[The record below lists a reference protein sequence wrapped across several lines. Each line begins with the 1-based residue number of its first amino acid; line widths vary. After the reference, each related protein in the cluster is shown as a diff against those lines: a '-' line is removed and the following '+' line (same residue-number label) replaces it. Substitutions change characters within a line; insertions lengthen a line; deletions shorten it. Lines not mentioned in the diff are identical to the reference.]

1 MTASPLTHVIG
12 ANPAF
17 NAETLWSA
25 ALDQAW
31 KLPRNRSSLVS
42 PGERL
47 QHLKESM
54 DGELVSF
61 HKNLVVQP
69 QPSADDRWKRW
80 QIGIPVTLFPKRD
93 HGFARVECVVEFAS
107 EDGDSFRVTE
117 TLPKGNSRVL
127 AEASLGGEI
136 QVEASGKAGL
146 PKVLPEGTPL
156 ASASAR
162 IYGGVKSDLH
172 YSLSRAVVISEIVGG
187 TGARWRLDNSSEP
200 EKVGTESHQF
210 GIILETR
217 GVPRISGAGYLK
229 AYSEVQ
235 WLTSTVGALLSNLS
249 DGFRRF
255 IHAGAPSEAYGEWPT
270 MLE

>member
-1 MTASPLTHVIG
+1 VIS

-17 NAETLWSA
+17 NAETLWNA
-25 ALDQAW
+25 AIDQAW

-61 HKNLVVQP
+61 HKNLIVQP
-69 QPSADDRWKRW
+69 QPGADDRWKRW
-80 QIGIPVTLFPKRD
+80 HVGIPVTLFPKRD
-93 HGFARVECVVEFAS
+93 HGFARVECVVELAG
-107 EDGDSFRVTE
+107 EDGSFRVIE
-117 TLPKGNSRVL
+117 AMPKGSSRGF
-127 AEASLGGEI
+127 AEASIGGEI

-146 PKVLPEGTPL
+146 PKTMPEGTPL
-156 ASASAR
+156 AAASAK
-162 IYGGVKSDLH
+162 IYGSAKSNLR
-172 YSLSRAVVISEIVGG
+172 YSFSRAVVISEVVGG

-200 EKVGTESHQF
+200 EMVGTESHQF
-210 GIILETR
+210 GITLETQ
-217 GVPRISGAGYLK
+217 GAPRISGAGYLK

-255 IHAGAPSEAYGEWPT
+255 IGAGAPSEAYGEWSAI
-270 MLE
+270 LG